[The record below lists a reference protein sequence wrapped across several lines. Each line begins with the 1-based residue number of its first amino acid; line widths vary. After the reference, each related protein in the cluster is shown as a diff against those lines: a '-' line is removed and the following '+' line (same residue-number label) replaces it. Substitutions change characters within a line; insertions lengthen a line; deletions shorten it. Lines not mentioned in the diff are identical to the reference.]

1 MSVII
6 PASRWPMRWPIEG
19 DLPAGRTAGD
29 CRSAWDKT
37 LPGRWL
43 SGLLLESEGF
53 CLALYGAR
61 GYLDGVP
68 GAGAL
73 LLYSF

>member
-1 MSVII
+1 M
-6 PASRWPMRWPIEG
+6 G
-19 DLPAGRTAGD
+19 
-29 CRSAWDKT
+29 KT
-37 LPGRWL
+37 LPGRRL
-43 SGLLLESEGF
+43 SGLLLESESF

-73 LLYSF
+73 LLYSFRLGGDDRTDGLVALPELSGEPDASVA